1 MTGSVSHVDI
11 VFYGLLVAAGE
22 LLREPAARQL
32 VEVSAARL
40 SMREARQLI
49 DTWEAYQSPPRRTAA
64 EARRSVLSR
73 LFTRRTTNPEGT
85 TPA

>member
-49 DTWEAYQSPPRRTAA
+49 DTWQAYRSPHRNPAA
-64 EARRSVLSR
+64 QARSSFLSR
-73 LFTRRTTNPEGT
+73 LFTRRTTNPKGT
-85 TPA
+85 DTR

>member
-49 DTWEAYQSPPRRTAA
+49 DTWQAYQSPAPSFPA
-64 EARRSVLSR
+64 ARRAFLSR
-73 LFTRRTTNPEGT
+73 LFTRRTTNPKGT
-85 TPA
+85 DTR